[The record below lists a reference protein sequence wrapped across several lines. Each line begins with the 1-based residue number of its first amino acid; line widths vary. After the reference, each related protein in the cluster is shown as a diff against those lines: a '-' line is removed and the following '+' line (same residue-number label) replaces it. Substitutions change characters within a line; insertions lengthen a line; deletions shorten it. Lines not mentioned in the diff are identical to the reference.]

1 MKIRVEYHRGAGSIV
16 NEPNLK
22 QDYDEILSA
31 LDDILE
37 NELLDYFLKQKQEEK
52 AAGKKNYRKSIS
64 DALNFFIR
72 ENLENQGWQKEP
84 KIFKNPDYEAGAW
97 RLDFAKND
105 ICVEVAFNHREAV
118 PHNMLKAV
126 LSTEGNVMLEKEYI
140 SQIGVIITAT
150 KELKKT
156 GNFDSSA
163 GTFDD
168 YVELLKPYSFFIRCP
183 MIIIGLEGLETFYI
197 DKKTKLPVRSTS
209 Q

>member
-22 QDYDEILSA
+22 QDYEEILSS
-31 LDDILE
+31 LDEIRE
-37 NELLDYFLKQKQEEK
+37 SELLDYFLKQKQDEK

-84 KIFKNPDYEAGAW
+84 KIFKNPDYEASAW

-126 LSTEGNVMLEKEYI
+126 LSTEGNDMLEKEYI

-150 KELKKT
+150 RELERT
-156 GNFDSSA
+156 HFA
-163 GTFDD
+163 GQAAG
-168 YVELLKPYSFFIRCP
+168 EAH
-183 MIIIGLEGLETFYI
+183 EGA
-197 DKKTKLPVRSTS
+197 TKRPRRGHEGTTKGPH
-209 Q
+209 

>member
-156 GNFDSSA
+156 GNFDSAA

-197 DKKTKLPVRSTS
+197 DKKTKLPVKSTN

>member
-22 QDYDEILSA
+22 QDYEEILSA

-37 NELLDYFLKQKQEEK
+37 DELLDYFLKQKQEEK
-52 AAGKKNYRKSIS
+52 SAGKKNYRKSIS

-126 LSTEGNVMLEKEYI
+126 LSTEGNDMLEKEYI

-156 GNFDSSA
+156 GNFDSAA

-197 DKKTKLPVRSTS
+197 DKNTKLPVKSTS
-209 Q
+209 R